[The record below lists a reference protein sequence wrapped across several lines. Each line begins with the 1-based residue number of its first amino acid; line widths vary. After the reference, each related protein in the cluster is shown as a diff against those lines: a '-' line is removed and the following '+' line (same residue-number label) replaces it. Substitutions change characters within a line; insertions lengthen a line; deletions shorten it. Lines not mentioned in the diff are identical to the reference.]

1 MKKNGFA
8 ENRKRGTGNFFSEI
22 AVLNFL
28 KTNNYSYVI
37 RAHEFQPAG
46 IYVFNLAISKN

>member
-8 ENRKRGTGNFFSEI
+8 ENTKRGTGHFFSEV

-28 KTNNYSYVI
+28 KTNNYSYVV

-46 IYVFNLAISKN
+46 IYVVNLTISEE